1 MNNFPPKQDVA
12 LSHGLSNKESAV
24 EYFKTL
30 VKDGAG
36 VVVAWGEKGASCYHP
51 DSGIISCP
59 SYPPSGLYCHYSIEN
74 FRETIVGGVV
84 DSLGAG
90 DTFNAA
96 VIGGLASGLGLAESV
111 DLGCQVAG
119 EKVGFRGFAGL
130 TGKARDIVQKKSFIK
145 S

>member
-1 MNNFPPKQDVA
+1 MDFVMFCIFAFTGTSVQYLTHWDHHQYNETLLAND
-12 LSHGLSNKESAV
+12 LSLNGDNIHWI
-24 EYFKTL
+24 
-30 VKDGAG
+30 G
-36 VVVAWGEKGASCYHP
+36 V
-51 DSGIISCP
+51 GIC
-59 SYPPSGLYCHYSIEN
+59 
-74 FRETIVGGVV
+74 F
-84 DSLGAG
+84 A
-90 DTFNAA
+90 AA

>member
-1 MNNFPPKQDVA
+1 ME
-12 LSHGLSNKESAV
+12 H
-24 EYFKTL
+24 FKTL
-30 VKDGAG
+30 VKDEAG
-36 VVVAWGEKGASCYHP
+36 VVVAWGEKGAACYHP
-51 DSGIISCP
+51 ESGIVSCP
-59 SYPPSGLYCHYSIEN
+59 SYPPSGKIYDSCLW
-74 FRETIVGGVV
+74 FLRKTIIGGVV

-130 TGKARDIVQKKSFIK
+130 SGKARDIVQKICF
-145 S
+145 

>member
-1 MNNFPPKQDVA
+1 VEKVNRNFEDFIPFADIVFISKDVA

-51 DSGIISCP
+51 DSGIISSP
-59 SYPPSGLYCHYSIEN
+59 SYPPS
-74 FRETIVGGVV
+74 GGVV